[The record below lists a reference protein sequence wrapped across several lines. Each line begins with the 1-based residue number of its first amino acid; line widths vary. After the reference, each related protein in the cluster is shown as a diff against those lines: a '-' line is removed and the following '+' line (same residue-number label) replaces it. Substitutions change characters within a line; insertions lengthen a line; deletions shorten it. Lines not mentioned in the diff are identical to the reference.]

1 MGDSDR
7 LNRRQFLRWSAL
19 STGALALAACGAAPV
34 AQEQATDAAPAAP
47 AATAVPDAATEAP
60 PAPTTAPPAAG
71 VKTIRVVSGQDVTEL
86 QVRQQIADKFTELH
100 PNIKAEIVIVKGNRY
115 ESQQTMI
122 AGGNAPDVL
131 YLNPDFL
138 YVFAAKNALMSLDEF
153 VAGDKI
159 TFDGID
165 PVAVE
170 IGRYQGKLVATPFE
184 IAPLTIVYNKN
195 LFDKAGVAY
204 PTTNWT
210 DPEWTWDAFVET
222 AKKLTNIDDKQ
233 YGAHIDNWMWTTFV
247 FQNGGNI
254 LSNNKEITADT
265 KAVMDSPE
273 AVQAL
278 QWLVDLRTKYN
289 VHASE
294 ASLGE
299 LGGFD
304 RFMAGKVAMYVYGR
318 WLNTFRTIKD
328 FEWDV
333 AALPHPKGKDPK
345 TLLLDLHYGIHSGS
359 KESEA
364 AWEFLKYIMT
374 EDPQT
379 ANIQTGMAVA
389 ALEKVNTSP
398 AFLQSKPPS
407 NEQVYIDALKYS
419 VPQQVN
425 PATSAFGPQIDSE
438 LEAVFQGTR
447 PPKDGLTA
455 ATAAVNKTL
464 EEWRADNS

>member
-7 LNRRQFLRWSAL
+7 FSRRQFLRWSAL
-19 STGALALAACGAAPV
+19 STGALTLAACGAAPA
-34 AQEQATDAAPAAP
+34 AQDQATDAPL
-47 AATAVPDAATEAP
+47 PDAAAQAT
-60 PAPTTAPPAAG
+60 PAPTTAPAATG
-71 VKTIRVVSGQDVTEL
+71 AKTIRVVSGQDVTEL

-100 PNIKAEIVIVKGNRY
+100 PDIKAEIVIVKGNRY

-138 YVFAAKNALMSLDEF
+138 YVFAAKNALLPLDEF
-153 VAGDKI
+153 VARDKF

-170 IGRYQGKLVATPFE
+170 IGRYEGKLVAMPFE
-184 IAPLTIVYNKN
+184 VAPLTIVYNKN

-204 PTTNWT
+204 PTTNWV
-210 DPEWTWDAFVET
+210 DPDWTWDAFVNM
-222 AKKLTNIDDKQ
+222 AKQLTNVDDKQ

-273 AVQAL
+273 AVQAV
-278 QWLVDLRTKYN
+278 QWLIDLRTKHN

-294 ASLGE
+294 AALGE

-304 RFMAGKVAMYVYGR
+304 RFMAGKVAMYVFGR
-318 WLNTFRTIKD
+318 WLNTFRTITD

-333 AALPHPKGKDPK
+333 AALPHPSGKDPK

-359 KESEA
+359 KEPEA
-364 AWEFLKYIMT
+364 AWEFLKYILT

-379 ANIQTGMAVA
+379 ANVQTGMAVA
-389 ALEKVNTSP
+389 ALEKVNASP
-398 AFLQSKPPS
+398 AFLLSKPPA
-407 NEQVYIDALKYS
+407 NEQVYIDALKYA

-425 PATSAFGPQIDSE
+425 PATTTFGPLIDAE
-438 LEAVFQGTR
+438 LEGVFQGTR
-447 PPKDGLTA
+447 PPQEGLA
-455 ATAAVNKTL
+455 AAAAAVNTTL
-464 EEWRADNS
+464 DEWRADNS